1 MLYDQA
7 QLVVAYATG
16 YLLSGRNIFRDIVE
30 DILSYVER
38 NLTHAVSTY
47 LNAKFPIVFYAY
59 SCLD

>member
-16 YLLSGRNIFRDIVE
+16 YLLSGQNIFRDIVE

-38 NLTHAVSTY
+38 NLTHAVGIY
-47 LNAKFPIVFYAY
+47 LKCCIWVILQE
-59 SCLD
+59 C